1 MDSIQGSLTHGSGLA
16 FLTVVREGRVASKPR
31 DRARPRPL
39 QAVLAIADSD
49 ARGAN
54 NI

>member
-39 QAVLAIADSD
+39 QGVLAIADSD
-49 ARGAN
+49 AREAN